1 MHNFIYLEVW
11 VIIST
16 SYFYYVLPLCIHV
29 SVCQQNNSKNSQ
41 QILMKFLG
49 GLKYVTSNKH
59 SDFSGDVDND
69 KDTVIFT
76 IAGIAF
82 YKFCW

>member
-1 MHNFIYLEVW
+1 
-11 VIIST
+11 
-16 SYFYYVLPLCIHV
+16 
-29 SVCQQNNSKNSQ
+29 
-41 QILMKFLG
+41 MKFLG